1 MLEKQPDGI
10 EILVDMAKTGKIEP
24 WNIDIVDVTD
34 KYLQQLVEMKSNNL
48 KFTGRTL
55 FFAAVLLRLKSD
67 ILEGIDPLS
76 EMDESEFDACEDAD
90 IDFNS
95 DPINLNN
102 VISLEDALARRS
114 SVRLNR
120 QRMVTL
126 KDLIKQLEFYEKID
140 KKRSLINA
148 QERVKRRARSYADF
162 TPDDILEMAHEE
174 YIEEGIDNLH
184 NILLRLF
191 ETNERVE
198 LSELNET
205 GMDKIS
211 VYITLLFLA
220 AKSRIDLVQEEFYS
234 DLYIVQEGA

>member
-67 ILEGIDPLS
+67 VLEGIDPLA
-76 EMDESEFDACEDAD
+76 MIDESEIAEFDETD
-90 IDFNS
+90 DFFENDGFNTS
-95 DPINLNN
+95 N

-120 QRMVTL
+120 QRVVTL
-126 KDLIKQLEFYEKID
+126 KDLIRQLEFYEKIE

-148 QERVKRRARSYADF
+148 HERAQRRARSYADF

-184 NILLRLF
+184 TILLKLF
-191 ETNERVE
+191 ETNEKVE

-211 VYITLLFLA
+211 VYITLLFLS
-220 AKSRIDLVQEEFYS
+220 AKSRIDLVQDEFYS
-234 DLYIVQEGA
+234 DLYIVQGA